1 MLINGEKLPTDVEKL
16 NVKRTF
22 SSKEE
27 TKRTLNVKNNDK
39 ALYLVE
45 RFKKLGCGDAEN
57 CYHFFVKCF
66 NNLPE
71 NTVWEIFEKT
81 VSNPKVSSQI
91 KYFIG
96 YCRNKMSQPH
106 F

>member
-1 MLINGEKLPTDVEKL
+1 MLVNGENLSTNVEKL

-27 TKRTLNVKNNDK
+27 NKRTLNVKNSDK

-45 RFKKLGCGDAEN
+45 KFKKLGYNDADN
-57 CYHFFVKCF
+57 CYHYFIKCF
-66 NNLPE
+66 NNLSE

-81 VSNPKVSSQI
+81 VSNTKANSKI

-96 YCRNKMSQPH
+96 YCRNKMEQPH